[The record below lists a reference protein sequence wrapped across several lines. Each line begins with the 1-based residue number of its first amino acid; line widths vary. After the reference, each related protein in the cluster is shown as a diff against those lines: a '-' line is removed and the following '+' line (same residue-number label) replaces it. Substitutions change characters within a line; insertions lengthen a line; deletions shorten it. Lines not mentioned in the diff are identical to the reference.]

1 MNVPNHDEVTAP
13 AQRLRPFTGV
23 LLLAAV
29 LLVFGS
35 SLGVLAAQTA
45 GDTCRMAL
53 AAVLAEL
60 IGLGISGAAVNILKK
75 ARAEHSS
82 RSPTLVLRSA
92 LVVGRVTFWAS
103 ILLAVLLS
111 LVAFFSLALSFG
123 LSG

>member
-1 MNVPNHDEVTAP
+1 
-13 AQRLRPFTGV
+13 
-23 LLLAAV
+23 
-29 LLVFGS
+29 
-35 SLGVLAAQTA
+35 
-45 GDTCRMAL
+45 MAL
-53 AAVLAEL
+53 AAILVEL

-111 LVAFFSLALSFG
+111 VVAFFSLALSFG